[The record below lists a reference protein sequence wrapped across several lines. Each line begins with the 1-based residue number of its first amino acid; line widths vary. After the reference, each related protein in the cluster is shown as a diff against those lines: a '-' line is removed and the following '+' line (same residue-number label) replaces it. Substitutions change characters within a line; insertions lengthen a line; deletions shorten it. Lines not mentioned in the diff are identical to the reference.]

1 MKEYRIGEGAMD
13 TYFGKENDCKLYML
27 KSNDGRNQEIWVKWD
42 EWIRP
47 KNIISEGSEMP
58 HAVRE
63 LLGKWNNEINKIRT
77 EFQNKANIG
86 YAYID
91 FVYDSVVYKLE
102 PAAIAATK
110 DMFHHIAE
118 MIQKDLKHIGC
129 PDTHYQ
135 CEME

>member
-63 LLGKWNNEINKIRT
+63 LLGKWNNEINKIRNT
-77 EFQNKANIG
+77 SVT
-86 YAYID
+86 ID
-91 FVYDSVVYKLE
+91 DTPSAE
-102 PAAIAATK
+102 ERIAA
-110 DMFHHIAE
+110 ALE
-118 MIQKDLKHIGC
+118 
-129 PDTHYQ
+129 YQ
-135 CEME
+135 NLLNM

>member
-63 LLGKWNNEINKIRT
+63 LLGKWNNEINKIRN

-91 FVYDSVVYKLE
+91 
-102 PAAIAATK
+102 
-110 DMFHHIAE
+110 IAE
-118 MIQKDLKHIGC
+118 MIKKDLKHIGC